1 MCIVIIFTVCYAHS
15 PWACYTAVHFAKIP
29 ILCAFVVAQR
39 SAVLSL
45 WLTWELSS
53 HPGHT
58 VSTSEDISLHRSND
72 WDTDMTS
79 VVVKPLVWQLLCW
92 LTYCTCV
99 GLWMGSVFHFIFE
112 QQCMILGSNCHHL
125 VCWLDRIAKLDR
137 WWNYHWPNCNH
148 CPQCN
153 PIEGRPSDT
162 HQLVLGLPC

>member
-1 MCIVIIFTVCYAHS
+1 MYYFSHVCMRMCIVIIFTVCYAHS

-58 VSTSEDISLHRSND
+58 VSISEDISLHRSND

-79 VVVKPLVWQLLCW
+79 VVVKPIVWQLLCW

-99 GLWMGSVFHFIFE
+99 GLWMGMCSFYIWQAMHDIRKQLSSSCLLV
-112 QQCMILGSNCHHL
+112 GSYCKVGSL
-125 VCWLDRIAKLDR
+125 MKL
-137 WWNYHWPNCNH
+137 
-148 CPQCN
+148 
-153 PIEGRPSDT
+153 SLT
-162 HQLVLGLPC
+162 QL